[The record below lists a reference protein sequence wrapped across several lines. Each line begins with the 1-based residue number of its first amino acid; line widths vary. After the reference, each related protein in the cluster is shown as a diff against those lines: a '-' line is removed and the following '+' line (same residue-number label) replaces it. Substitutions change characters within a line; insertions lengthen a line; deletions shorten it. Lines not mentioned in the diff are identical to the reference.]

1 MTMCTAV
8 TKVRQE
14 QFFRKLQVHAMDIET
29 CYNLSAKVTPT
40 TVNLSP
46 HSFRN
51 PGQHHAKSHRDS

>member
-40 TVNLSP
+40 KLVSALVSE
-46 HSFRN
+46 SS
-51 PGQHHAKSHRDS
+51 QHHAKSHRDS